1 MHPPHI
7 YIIIPYTYI
16 HTGGGFP
23 VELDL
28 FGFTEDQHILAVTAT
43 DAAGQPSIYNYTFS
57 GIPDLSVTCSYAD
70 NILSCD
76 ANNQLTSQFCSF
88 DQEQASECSFPL
100 DIRVT
105 GLRLGNHN
113 VLVSVMDIFNQTDS
127 ESLAFEFAL
136 GPINVSIPATA
147 SVIEGK
153 ASSPVLFSISGQAL
167 SDFPFTVSPLTYAQF
182 ESQTGLMVDDL
193 YDEVHLPA
201 NQSKL
206 SPL

>member
-1 MHPPHI
+1 
-7 YIIIPYTYI
+7 
-16 HTGGGFP
+16 
-23 VELDL
+23 
-28 FGFTEDQHILAVTAT
+28 
-43 DAAGQPSIYNYTFS
+43 
-57 GIPDLSVTCSYAD
+57 
-70 NILSCD
+70 
-76 ANNQLTSQFCSF
+76 
-88 DQEQASECSFPL
+88 
-100 DIRVT
+100 
-105 GLRLGNHN
+105 
-113 VLVSVMDIFNQTDS
+113 MDIFNQTDS

-206 SPL
+206 SSL